1 MASKA
6 KEIIAKAK
14 QEEAA
19 ARAKKRQ
26 GEKLLQVEYATA
38 LTKHFP
44 EVNDAD
50 DVDTFL
56 AHVRKQYDANA
67 PRESSHVTAPQV
79 QPKPYEPVTQD
90 DGFPFPDD

>member
-26 GEKLLQVEYATA
+26 GEKLLLVEYANA
-38 LTKHFP
+38 LQKYFP

-67 PRESSHVTAPQV
+67 PQV

>member
-67 PRESSHVTAPQV
+67 PRESSRMDAPQV
-79 QPKPYEPVTQD
+79 QPELYEPVTD
-90 DGFPFPDD
+90 EDSFPFPDD